1 MQRMAVSAVLAYGLI
16 AILEPNLINPPHAY
30 ILGKC
35 GILISA
41 VGYVISFVPYF
52 ALYGKKVLFKIE

>member
-1 MQRMAVSAVLAYGLI
+1 MAVSAVLAYGLI
-16 AILEPNLINPPHAY
+16 AILEPNLISPPHAY

-52 ALYGKKVLFKIE
+52 AVNSSL